1 METPQ
6 EFIDY
11 MEASLKAYER
21 FLRRKYENANT
32 RKAMRTGA
40 AQFAGF
46 LAGIRADKGIQVR
59 SKGEMKLRKFIEI

>member
-1 METPQ
+1 METSQ